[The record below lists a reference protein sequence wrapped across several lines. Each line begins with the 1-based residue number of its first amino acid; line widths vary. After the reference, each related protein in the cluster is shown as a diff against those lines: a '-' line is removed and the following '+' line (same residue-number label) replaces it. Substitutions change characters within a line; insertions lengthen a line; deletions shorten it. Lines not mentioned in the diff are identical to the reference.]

1 MSYDDNNPEHRK
13 EVEEYLTRPAN
24 KPIAAEI
31 EKFAPI
37 LEILTIKEV
46 RDL

>member
-37 LEILTIKEV
+37 DNSKTLKQ
-46 RDL
+46 

>member
-24 KPIAAEI
+24 KPIIALAI
-31 EKFAPI
+31 FVNCL
-37 LEILTIKEV
+37 LEIF
-46 RDL
+46 